1 MEYQIGLDTGGTF
14 TDAVLVDDERH
25 IVATAKALTRHD
37 DLLSGLAEA
46 LDAVCRLSGA
56 GTDTLA
62 AAVGRG
68 AMPGSA
74 PGAETTAARGGARE
88 AAPGAVIAA
97 DDVTLVS
104 LSTTLATN
112 ALVENRGRPVG
123 LILIGVAEERLGR
136 ARLAEA
142 LGGDPVRFIA
152 GGHDA
157 AGNEIAILDET
168 SIEAFMDEQE
178 DTVEAW
184 AISALFSTRNPEHE
198 ERARRIVADRSAHP
212 VSLGHTLSEGLDA
225 PRRALTALLNARLV
239 PLVGELLTAADA
251 LLRDRGIAAPLM
263 VVKGDGS
270 LIAAELAARS
280 PVETILSGPAASL
293 VGAQYLCGEA
303 LDLMIADTGGTTTDI
318 ARLENGRPRLAAD
331 GATVGGWRTMV
342 RAVDM
347 QTVAIGG
354 DGELFLDVQRQGFRL
369 GARRVVPLSL
379 LACRYPET
387 LGVLKLQMA
396 GQQISSHDGRFALLH
411 RRASDKLLSRLG
423 RAERELLAQV
433 QQGPIALVSL
443 FAERSREA
451 ALTRLEDAGLIVLAG
466 FTPSDVSHLLGTQ
479 SDWQAE
485 ASDVGARL
493 LMRFSRLQG
502 GPIFDSPL
510 ALAKAARRHVA
521 ERVALAIAEAALDA
535 QATGN
540 NARSG
545 RTGKADDRNYRRIAL
560 TDSQRQLMR
569 DGLSSIVLDS
579 TGTNAKPDAIT
590 DADPDVNAD
599 MSNGDATGNGEAVR
613 PLLQF
618 VTRLGV
624 PIAGLGAPATTFH
637 GLAAA
642 LLDTTALLPV
652 HGCVA
657 NALGAVMGHVRQ
669 SCCVT
674 LISAG
679 GGSVRILL
687 DDGPVSRPSIE
698 EGVACA
704 TEAAR
709 TRAVAMAEAAGVGS
723 MVIETHREDDI
734 VERDG
739 SKVFLECRVTVT
751 ATGRPASGVSERV

>member
-1 MEYQIGLDTGGTF
+1 VEYQIGLDTGGTF
-14 TDAVLVDDERH
+14 TDAVLVDDERR
-25 IVATAKALTRHD
+25 IVATAKALTQHD

-46 LDAVCRLSGA
+46 LDAVCRLPGSGSA
-56 GTDTLA
+56 SLDA
-62 AAVGRG
+62 AA
-68 AMPGSA
+68 
-74 PGAETTAARGGARE
+74 
-88 AAPGAVIAA
+88 GAVIAA
-97 DDVTLVS
+97 DDVKLVS

-136 ARLAEA
+136 ARLADA
-142 LGGDPVRFIA
+142 LGGDPVRFVG

-157 AGNEIAILDET
+157 AGNEIVMLDET
-168 SIEAFMDEQE
+168 SLEAFVDEQE
-178 DTVEAW
+178 DAVEAW

-198 ERARRIVADRSAHP
+198 ERARQIVADRSAHP
-212 VSLGHTLSEGLDA
+212 VSLGHTLSAGLDA

-239 PLVGELLTAADA
+239 PLIGELLIAADA

-318 ARLENGRPRLAAD
+318 ARLENGKPRLAAD
-331 GATVGGWRTMV
+331 GATVGGWQTMV

-354 DGELFLDVQRQGFRL
+354 DGELFLDVQRQTFRL

-379 LACRYPET
+379 LARLYPET
-387 LGVLKLQMA
+387 LGVLKMQLA

-423 RAERELLAQV
+423 RAERELLAQI

-479 SDWQAE
+479 SDWQVA
-485 ASDVGARL
+485 ASEVGARL

-502 GPIFDSPL
+502 GPNFDSPL

-521 ERVALAIAEAALDA
+521 ERVALAIAEAALDT
-535 QATGN
+535 QATGTTF
-540 NARSG
+540 RSEF
-545 RTGKADDRNYRRIAL
+545 TGKAGERNHRRRAL
-560 TDSQRQLMR
+560 TDSQRELMR
-569 DGLSSIVLDS
+569 DGLSSVVLDS
-579 TGTNAKPDAIT
+579 DAI
-590 DADPDVNAD
+590 
-599 MSNGDATGNGEAVR
+599 GNDGAAR

-637 GLAAA
+637 GMAAA
-642 LLDTTALLPV
+642 LLDTKALLPV
-652 HGCVA
+652 HGRVA

-669 SCCVT
+669 TCCVT

-687 DDGPVSRPSIE
+687 DSGPVSRPSIE

-709 TRAVAMAEAAGVGS
+709 TRAVALAEAAGVGS
-723 MVIETHREDDI
+723 MVIETRREDDV
-734 VERDG
+734 VEQDG
-739 SKVFLECRVTVT
+739 SKVFLECRISVT
-751 ATGRPASGVSERV
+751 ATGRPVSGVPERA